1 MLEFLKSWQG
11 KHSFKNNLLEFLD
24 EIEKNLEIYYVMDQR
39 QFVTNCFLLDKW
51 QKVKDLEVL
60 KTHQDIKKY
69 AEALM
74 DFNKAYEDYKSYE
87 QWYSSDMKNK
97 NSENAKQLHTLKDS
111 LQIKIK
117 SFEAIIITAGQ
128 SLERELLNLGFI
140 DN

>member
-1 MLEFLKSWQG
+1 MLKLLKSWHQ
-11 KHSFKNNLLEFLD
+11 KSLFKKQLLEFLD

-39 QFVTNCFLLDKW
+39 QFITNPYLLEKW
-51 QKVKDLEVL
+51 QKVKDLDVL
-60 KTHQDIKKY
+60 KAHQEIKKY
-69 AEALM
+69 ADALT

-97 NSENAKQLHTLKDS
+97 NAENAKKLHTLKDS

-117 SFEAIIITAGQ
+117 SFEAVIITAGQ
-128 SLERELLNLGFI
+128 VLERELLNLGFI